1 MGILDDL
8 KKEADELKIRQE
20 TDTQNRLERITR
32 NFVLVEDKLKQMHHF
47 LLELVNQLNVIKPHV
62 LRSYYLSG
70 FGQIDNLLQ
79 EDYRL
84 NTENFT
90 IDNRDFIKEIHLA
103 FKCKTD
109 NPLTI
114 DKETPALIEQFQDY
128 LWRNNL
134 KFEASEFRN
143 ARGYAEKTNFKLESS
158 IPVNFVVS
166 ANFDQA
172 IIKISSRNFAMIGQ
186 NEFTYDAEEITEALL
201 DEFAKFLL
209 DKPNKFRLMGRYQ
222 EESKVPAPTTEMEVN
237 YVVQEGNETAPDE
250 AKGPK
255 LMGAIRSLFKKA

>member
-8 KKEADELKIRQE
+8 KKEADELKSRQE

-32 NFVLVEDKLKQMHHF
+32 NFILVEGKLKQVHLF
-47 LLELVNQLNVIKPHV
+47 LLELVSQLNVIKPLV

-70 FGQIDNLLQ
+70 FGQVDNLLQ
-79 EDYRL
+79 EEYRL

-90 IDNRDFIKEIHLA
+90 IDNRDFIKEIHLT
-103 FKCKTD
+103 FKCITEK
-109 NPLTI
+109 PLTI
-114 DKETPALIEQFQDY
+114 SKETPALIEQFQDY

-134 KFEASEFRN
+134 KFAASEFRN
-143 ARGYAEKTNFKLESS
+143 ARGYAEKTDFALERS
-158 IPVNFVVS
+158 IPVTFVVS

-172 IIKISSRNFAMIGQ
+172 IIKIASRNFAMIGQ
-186 NEFTYDAEEITEALL
+186 SEFAYDAAEITEVLL

-209 DKPNKFRLMGRYQ
+209 DKPNKFRSIGRYQ
-222 EESKVPAPTTEMEVN
+222 MEKNISAPATEMDLKYPE
-237 YVVQEGNETAPDE
+237 QEKNEGAPDE

-255 LMGAIRSLFKKA
+255 LMGAIRSFFKKN